1 MKQKYPVILLVIAA
15 IVYALGVMFKITHAP
30 GADKMLLVS
39 KILGGIGAVLFIYS
53 LATDTK
59 SQQ

>member
-15 IVYALGVMFKITHAP
+15 IVYALGALFKITHAP

-39 KILGGIGAVLFIYS
+39 KIIGVIGVVLFIYS
-53 LATDTK
+53 LITDK
-59 SQQ
+59 KPQQ